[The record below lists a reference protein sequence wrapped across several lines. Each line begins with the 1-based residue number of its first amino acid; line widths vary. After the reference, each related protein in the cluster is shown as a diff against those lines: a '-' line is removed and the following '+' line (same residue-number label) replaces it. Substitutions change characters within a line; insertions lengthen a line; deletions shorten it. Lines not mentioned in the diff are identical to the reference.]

1 MRTKIFG
8 GLVCLVAVAFI
19 GLPAFAAD
27 DDDSKPKL
35 TIKKV
40 MGQAFKGKD
49 PLVKKVAGGGA
60 SAEEAKK
67 LHEMLVALSKNE
79 SPRADEEGN
88 KESWKKMT
96 AALVKASKG
105 VVDGDE
111 GAGEA
116 LSKAANCAA
125 CHKAHKPK

>member
-1 MRTKIFG
+1 M
-8 GLVCLVAVAFI
+8 VAVAFI